1 VHTRGNPVGRSG
13 GSAHSE
19 EAVSRPEGG
28 LWEEFLSPA
37 NLRAALRR
45 VQTNKGAP
53 GVDGVGAQELG
64 DWLRR
69 HWADVREGLDAGEYR
84 PSPVRRVTIPK
95 PGGGERVL
103 GVPTALDR
111 LIQQALAQVL
121 TPIFDPHFCGA
132 SFGFRPGK
140 SAHQAVRAARRAI
153 ADGHRW
159 VVDVDLD
166 RFFDRVNHDMVMA
179 RLARKVNDRKV
190 LKLVRRF
197 LQAGVMIDGVKHPV
211 AEGTPQGS
219 PLSPLLSNIMLDELD
234 RELFERGHRFV
245 RYADDLRVF
254 VRSERAA
261 HRVLD
266 SVTTVVEKRLK
277 LRVNREKSSVCR
289 ASKATLLGFGFYFSR
304 KGVGIRLA
312 PKSADRLKERIR
324 SLTSRKWSVAMEH
337 RLNRLNRFITGWM
350 GYFRLADAKRLF
362 RDLDEWLR
370 RRLRQIRW
378 KEWKR
383 PATRR
388 TMLQRLGI
396 PGPKAREWSSS
407 GKGYWRIANSWILAR
422 SLPNTYWDGL
432 GLRSLSWAYRRF
444 SQAV

>member
-1 VHTRGNPVGRSG
+1 M
-13 GSAHSE
+13 
-19 EAVSRPEGG
+19 
-28 LWEEFLSPA
+28 
-37 NLRAALRR
+37 
-45 VQTNKGAP
+45 
-53 GVDGVGAQELG
+53 DGVRTEELR
-64 DWLRR
+64 DWLREYWEQVR
-69 HWADVREGLDAGEYR
+69 ADLDAGSYR
-84 PSPVRRVTIPK
+84 PQPVRRVTIPK
-95 PGGGERVL
+95 PGGGERML

-121 TPIFDPHFCGA
+121 TPVFDPHFSGA

-179 RLARKVNDRKV
+179 RLARKVKDRQV

-197 LQAGVMIDGVKHPV
+197 LEAGVMIDGVKLPV

-261 HRVLD
+261 QRVLD
-266 SVTTVVEKRLK
+266 SITKVVEKRLRLK
-277 LRVNREKSSVCR
+277 VNREKSSVSR

-304 KGVGIRLA
+304 KGVGTRLA
-312 PKSADRLKERIR
+312 SKSITRLKERIR
-324 SLTSRKWSVAMEH
+324 ELTSRRWSVAMEY
-337 RLNRLNRFITGWM
+337 RLDRLNRFITGWM

-388 TMLQRLGI
+388 TMLRKLGI
-396 PGPKAREWSSS
+396 PDFKAREWSSS

-422 SLPNTYWDGL
+422 SLPNAYWDDL
-432 GLRSLSWAYRRF
+432 GLRSLSQVYRRF

>member
-1 VHTRGNPVGRSG
+1 MS
-13 GSAHSE
+13 S
-19 EAVSRPEGG
+19 
-28 LWEEFLSPA
+28 
-37 NLRAALRR
+37 
-45 VQTNKGAP
+45 KGAP
-53 GVDGVGAQELG
+53 GVDGVRTEELR
-64 DWLRR
+64 DWLREYWEQVR
-69 HWADVREGLDAGEYR
+69 ADLDAGSYR
-84 PSPVRRVTIPK
+84 PQPVRRVTIPK
-95 PGGGERVL
+95 PGGGERML

-121 TPIFDPHFCGA
+121 TPVFDPHFSGA

-179 RLARKVNDRKV
+179 RLARKVKDRQV

-197 LQAGVMIDGVKHPV
+197 LEAGVMIDGVKLPV

-261 HRVLD
+261 QRVLD
-266 SVTTVVEKRLK
+266 SITKVVEKRLRLK
-277 LRVNREKSSVCR
+277 VNREKSSVSR

-304 KGVGIRLA
+304 KGVGTRLA
-312 PKSADRLKERIR
+312 SKSITRLKERIR
-324 SLTSRKWSVAMEH
+324 ELTSRRWSVAMEY
-337 RLNRLNRFITGWM
+337 RLDRLNRFITGWM

-388 TMLQRLGI
+388 TMLRKLGI
-396 PGPKAREWSSS
+396 PDFKAREWSSS

-422 SLPNTYWDGL
+422 SLPNAYWDDL
-432 GLRSLSWAYRRF
+432 GLRSLSQVYRRF

>member
-1 VHTRGNPVGRSG
+1 M
-13 GSAHSE
+13 
-19 EAVSRPEGG
+19 
-28 LWEEFLSPA
+28 
-37 NLRAALRR
+37 RR
-45 VQTNKGAP
+45 VQANKGAP
-53 GVDGVGAQELG
+53 GVDGVRTEELR
-64 DWLRR
+64 DWLREYWEQVR
-69 HWADVREGLDAGEYR
+69 ADLDAGSYR
-84 PSPVRRVTIPK
+84 PQPVRRVTIPK
-95 PGGGERVL
+95 PGGGERML

-121 TPIFDPHFCGA
+121 TPVFDPHFSGA

-179 RLARKVNDRKV
+179 RLARKVKDRQV

-197 LQAGVMIDGVKHPV
+197 LEAGVMIDGVKLPV

-261 HRVLD
+261 QRVLD
-266 SVTTVVEKRLK
+266 SITKVVEKRLRLK
-277 LRVNREKSSVCR
+277 VNREKSSVSR

-304 KGVGIRLA
+304 KGVGTRLA
-312 PKSADRLKERIR
+312 SKSITRLKERIR
-324 SLTSRKWSVAMEH
+324 ELTSRRWSVAMEY
-337 RLNRLNRFITGWM
+337 RLDRLNRFITGWM

-388 TMLQRLGI
+388 TMLRKLGI
-396 PGPKAREWSSS
+396 PDFKAREWSSS

-422 SLPNTYWDGL
+422 SLPNAYWDDL
-432 GLRSLSWAYRRF
+432 GLRSLSQVYRRF

>member
-1 VHTRGNPVGRSG
+1 M
-13 GSAHSE
+13 
-19 EAVSRPEGG
+19 
-28 LWEEFLSPA
+28 SPA
-37 NLRAALRR
+37 NLGAALRR
-45 VQTNKGAP
+45 VQANKGAP
-53 GVDGVGAQELG
+53 GVDGVRTEELR
-64 DWLRR
+64 DWLREYWEQVR
-69 HWADVREGLDAGEYR
+69 ADLDAGSYR
-84 PSPVRRVTIPK
+84 PQPVRRVTIPK
-95 PGGGERVL
+95 PGGGERML

-121 TPIFDPHFCGA
+121 TPVFDPHFSGA

-179 RLARKVNDRKV
+179 RLARKVKDRQV

-197 LQAGVMIDGVKHPV
+197 LEAGVMIDGVKLPV

-261 HRVLD
+261 QRVLD
-266 SVTTVVEKRLK
+266 SITKVVEKRLRLK
-277 LRVNREKSSVCR
+277 VNREKSSVSR

-304 KGVGIRLA
+304 KGVGTRLA
-312 PKSADRLKERIR
+312 SKSITRLKERIR
-324 SLTSRKWSVAMEH
+324 ELTSRRWSVAMEY
-337 RLNRLNRFITGWM
+337 RLDRLNRFITGWM

-388 TMLQRLGI
+388 TMLRKLGI
-396 PGPKAREWSSS
+396 PDFKAREWSSS

-422 SLPNTYWDGL
+422 SLPNAYWDDL
-432 GLRSLSWAYRRF
+432 GLRSLSQVYRRF